1 MKRNILYLLSIG
13 ICLFTCVGSHAAA
26 PETRAHLERGRSLFD
41 HGRWTDARY
50 ELLKAREGADRDD
63 RLTLQQI
70 DYQLAVCALKLGSRD
85 AEAML
90 ADFSKRYPESVY
102 NNDLRFAQG
111 LLYCSRSEY
120 DKALACFGRV
130 NYRALDRTRREQY
143 DLRMG
148 YIEFGRDDYDRAMTY
163 FDRINPQSEFYDHA
177 LYYKSYIAYAREQYD
192 WARSGFERLLK
203 SEAYGKVAPY
213 YLLQIEFKQGNY
225 RYVVENGE
233 ELIRRASPR
242 QRTELSRVMAE
253 AWFRLG
259 EYSKPLDYLDAFV
272 QAGGEMGRDENYLYG
287 FSLYRTARYDDA
299 AEYLRKACGADDA
312 LTQNASYHLADCY
325 LRGGDKQQAMQS
337 FAMASNA
344 EFDSAIAEDALFN
357 YGKLQYELGGGRFNE
372 AIQVLNRYVAQ
383 YPSSPRV
390 RTAKELL
397 AAAYY
402 NSHNYDEAYEI
413 IASYPDP
420 DGDLLAAKQK
430 IAYFR
435 GLSALEKGDTQGA
448 GRYLAE
454 SARIGISPKYNALA
468 TFWQGEIAYGR
479 GNYDVALR
487 DYESYLKRA
496 PKTEPEYAMAFYNT
510 GYCHFSKENMP
521 RARESFVRFIELYP
535 TQDGYR
541 TDARNRLGDTYY
553 SDRQFDEALKYYGQA
568 AAASDDGAD
577 YARYQRAVTLGILG
591 RTSEKIKALQ
601 QIIRD
606 GRGDYLDDAT
616 YELGRTFVAQERY
629 REGAAVLEPFVE
641 TYVYSPYRS
650 AALSELGL
658 AYLNLGDKKKS
669 LSYYDMVVK
678 TAPQSSDAKD
688 ALQGIRDIYVSEGD
702 AGGYFDYARKS
713 GVEGDL
719 TAMSR
724 DSLSFAAARR
734 IYLSGEPASAAKSLR
749 SYLESYPKGYYT
761 ADALYCLSDC
771 YLKTGE
777 RSRAIETLAAL
788 AGAGQNQYTHRALK
802 TLAGMTFADERFTE
816 AAAAY
821 RKLADAEST
830 AAGKAEAMNG
840 YVRAT
845 IAAGDEERILSMA
858 DDVASYTAAGD
869 LAWRESQFAKAGILD
884 RRGDAAAAQKIYKVL
899 SANVKTSEGA
909 ESAYRVIESA
919 FRAGDTA
926 RAEKLVLDFSDKGT
940 PHAFWLAKSFLV
952 LGDIYVQKGDMF
964 QARATYQSIVDGYT
978 PADDGIVAEAKE
990 KIKKLN

>member
-1 MKRNILYLLSIG
+1 MRKFRISLLT
-13 ICLFTCVGSHAAA
+13 LALAACA
-26 PETRAHLERGRSLFD
+26 FGAQAAGPEIETLAGRARDLFD
-41 HGRWTDARY
+41 YGRWSDARQEFLRVRAALTPSDRLLAQEADFY
-50 ELLKAREGADRDD
+50 LAACAVELGSPDAEGALREF
-63 RLTLQQI
+63 
-70 DYQLAVCALKLGSRD
+70 
-85 AEAML
+85 AE
-90 ADFSKRYPESVY
+90 RYPESVY
-102 NNDLRFAQG
+102 ANDVRFALG
-111 LLYCSRSEY
+111 SFYCAAGNMEKAREAFEQTDY
-120 DKALACFGRV
+120 KALSAP
-130 NYRALDRTRREQY
+130 RREQY
-143 DLRMG
+143 DIRMG
-148 YIEFGRDDYDRAMTY
+148 YVAFAGGDYRKAYDY
-163 FDRINPQSEFYDHA
+163 FDRIGSRSEYVDHA
-177 LYYKSYIAYAREQYD
+177 RYYKAYIDYAEGRYGRAKQAFTALLRSDAYRD
-192 WARSGFERLLK
+192 
-203 SEAYGKVAPY
+203 VVPY
-213 YLLQIEFKQGNY
+213 YLMQIEFREGNY

-233 ELIRRASPR
+233 TLARRAVPER
-242 QRTELSRVMAE
+242 RAELERVVAE
-253 AWFRLG
+253 SWFRL
-259 EYSKPLDYLDAFV
+259 EDFNRTLEHLAAFRK
-272 QAGGEMGRDENYLYG
+272 AGGEMDRDASYLEG
-287 FSLYRTARYDDA
+287 FSLYRTARYAEA
-299 AEYLRKACGADDA
+299 AEWLRKACGAEDA